1 MTGLV
6 VHPAGS
12 RLHVGRS
19 TTLVHALRDQLRH
32 CTTASFAVAFVMESG
47 LDILEGDLRA
57 ASLRGACIRF
67 LTSDYMDVTEPA
79 ALRRLL
85 SMGPAATVRCY
96 EVGRGS
102 FHPKAYLF
110 DHADGSGRAFIG
122 SANLSRTGLVNGIE
136 WTWMVMDSDVGQ
148 SLPGLREHFTDLFES
163 PSAKPLTPEWIE
175 AYQARRVP
183 QFMGVLEADL
193 QYAQPIEPRPVQVV
207 ALQELDRLRTD
218 GERRA
223 LVIAATGLGKTYLA
237 AFDSLTFPRVLFVS
251 HREELLRQARDAFRS
266 VRPDDSTGM
275 VVGGDCELDC
285 DLVFASV
292 QSLARVIDR
301 DPRALEGFDYVVID
315 EFHHAAAPT
324 YIALLERLQPRF
336 LLGLTATPYRGDN
349 RDLYALCD
357 GNVAYEIGLFAAIG
371 LGWLAP
377 FHYFGVA
384 DVIEYNDSLLNA
396 ARTGYDAARLTTVF
410 NSERRADLAIKHFRN
425 HACKAALGFC
435 VSIDH
440 ARYMAQVFS
449 AAGIP
454 AIAVHSDPDSAD
466 RVKAVREL
474 NVGRVT
480 ILFVVDL
487 FNEGVDIPRVDL
499 VMFLRPTESMTV
511 FVQQLGRGL
520 RLHEGKQRLIVLDF
534 IGNSRRAQYKLPFLT
549 GIEDDSPNEIVKAL
563 RALSADQ
570 RLSSLPDAIEIH
582 LEPLALEQL
591 RGAIE
596 APNTLRESLKGDFR
610 RLEGELGRRPTLVDI
625 ERRGRYPGRQYRM
638 SFSTWLGAI
647 EACGALTDRDQ
658 TLLGSKCLGF
668 LNEVEK
674 TPMTRSYKM
683 VVLDAML
690 ESGRFQHSISL
701 DELSAHFRQHFSKAR
716 FSRDIVGTDIA
727 DVMHVAA
734 PVLDAYVVAN
744 PINAWIGGNTT
755 AASPWFA
762 YDAETLTFSYI
773 GPTAGDEVAFAEAI
787 KERVDW
793 RLETYLSRPGPG
805 RNTYKVIPNGNGAC
819 IMLGNPSGD
828 GLPRNEGWKVIK
840 INGAFRYAKFA
851 RVAINWLA
859 AEPDG
864 DNVISQELQKLL
876 GSDLLEFNRPQRVM
890 IAAESDSDCW
900 LVSAV

>member
-1 MTGLV
+1 MGPV
-6 VHPAGS
+6 SPAGS

-19 TTLVHALRDQLRH
+19 TTLVHALRDELRY
-32 CTTASFAVAFVMESG
+32 CAAASFAVAFVMESG

-57 ASLRGACIRF
+57 AALRGARIRF
-67 LTSDYMDVTEPA
+67 LTSDYLGVTEPA
-79 ALRRLL
+79 ALRRLM
-85 SMGPAATVRCY
+85 SIGPPALVRCY

-110 DHADGSGRAFIG
+110 DHTDGSGRAFIG
-122 SANLSRTGLVNGIE
+122 SANLSRNGLVDGIE
-136 WTWMVMDSDVGQ
+136 WTWTVMEFDVGQ
-148 SLPGLREHFTDLFES
+148 PFPELRERFTDLFES
-163 PSAKPLTPEWIE
+163 PLAKPLTLEWID

-183 QFMGVLEADL
+183 QLMGVLETAAD
-193 QYAQPIEPRPVQVV
+193 YAQPIQPRAVQVL
-207 ALQELDRLRTD
+207 ALQELDRLRAD
-218 GERRA
+218 GEHRA

-237 AFDSLTFPRVLFVS
+237 AFDSLTFPRVLFVA
-251 HREELLRQARDAFRS
+251 HREELLRQARDAFQS
-266 VRPDDSTGM
+266 VRPGDSLGM
-275 VVGGDCELDC
+275 VVGGASELDR
-285 DLVFASV
+285 DLVFATV

-301 DPRALEGFDYVVID
+301 DPRSLERFEYVVID

-324 YIALLERLQPRF
+324 YLALLESLRPRF

-384 DVIEYNDSLLNA
+384 DVIEYDDSLLNA
-396 ARTGYDAARLTTVF
+396 ARTGYDVGRLTTVL
-410 NSERRADLAIKHFRN
+410 SIDRRADLAIEHFR
-425 HACKAALGFC
+425 HHPCKAALGFC

-440 ARYMAQVFS
+440 SRYMTRMFL
-449 AAGIP
+449 AAGI
-454 AIAVHSDPDSAD
+454 AALAVHSGEDSAD

-474 NVGRVT
+474 TAGRVK

-487 FNEGVDIPRVDL
+487 FNEGVDIPAIDL

-520 RLHEGKQRLIVLDF
+520 RLNAGKERLIVLDF
-534 IGNSRRAQYKLPFLT
+534 IGNYRRAQYKLPFLT
-549 GIEDDSPNEIVKAL
+549 GIEDDSPEAIATALKAL
-563 RALSADQ
+563 IANQ
-570 RLSSLPDAIEIH
+570 RLSSLPDAVEIS
-582 LEPLALEQL
+582 LEPLALERL
-591 RGAIE
+591 RSVME
-596 APNTLRESLKGDFR
+596 APSSLREALKADFR
-610 RLEGELGRRPTLVDI
+610 RVRSELGHRPSLVDI

-638 SFSTWLGAI
+638 SFSTWLGAV
-647 EACGALTDRDQ
+647 EACGALTDRDRS
-658 TLLGSKCLGF
+658 LLSSKCLAF
-668 LNEVEK
+668 LNELEK
-674 TPMTRSYKM
+674 TPMNRSYKM

-690 ESGRFQHSISL
+690 ASGRFQTSISL

-716 FSRDIVGTDIA
+716 FSRDIVGTGIA
-727 DVMHVAA
+727 DVTHVSA

-755 AASPWFA
+755 APSPWFA
-762 YDAETLTFSYI
+762 YDVGTRAFSYI
-773 GPTAGDEVAFAEAI
+773 GPMAGDDAAFAEGI

-805 RNTYKVIPNGNGAC
+805 RNTYKVIPNGNTAC
-819 IMLGNPSGD
+819 IMLGDPSGD
-828 GLPRNEGWKVIK
+828 GLPRGGGWKVVK

-851 RVAINWLA
+851 RIAINWIA

-864 DNVISQELQKLL
+864 DNVISMELQKLL
-876 GSDLLEFNRPQRVM
+876 GSDLLEFNRPLRVM
-890 IAAESDSDCW
+890 IAAQSDSDCW